1 MTRNQIDKT
10 AHFSLQVVILS
21 CRFSVM
27 ISPFHKDNYRQQCVC
42 ILLVNKLLQILKDTI
57 QLTLEFILHPQAA
70 AHRFNI
76 QLHI

>member
-1 MTRNQIDKT
+1 MMRNQIDKT
-10 AHFSLQVVILS
+10 AHF
-21 CRFSVM
+21 
-27 ISPFHKDNYRQQCVC
+27 RQQCVC